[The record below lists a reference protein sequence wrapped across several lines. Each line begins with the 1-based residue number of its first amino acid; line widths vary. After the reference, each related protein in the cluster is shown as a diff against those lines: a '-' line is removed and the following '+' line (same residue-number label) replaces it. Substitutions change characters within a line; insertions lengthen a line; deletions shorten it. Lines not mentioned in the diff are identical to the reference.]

1 MKYQSEPARAE
12 RFGQRIAEAARAV
25 GYDIDSPY
33 GGGRTVLAKTTGLSL
48 STVSRMLSGKT
59 LPSPYSVSAL
69 ADALGVP
76 LGELLVLHG
85 VVSRDPFTP
94 EERAVRPLPT
104 TPMEAAAALGITD
117 PLSVR
122 FFEVMV
128 DALRLA
134 EAEVER

>member
-12 RFGQRIAEAARAV
+12 RFGQRIAEAARAA

-33 GGGRTVLAKTTGLSL
+33 SGGRTVLAKTTGLSL

-104 TPMEAAAALGITD
+104 PKEAAAALGITD

-122 FFEVMV
+122 FFEMMV
-128 DALRLA
+128 DALLLA